1 MMSNMLFRR
10 ARPSSWSNNS
20 SNNAAATTAV
30 TNFFVGTPARRAVG
44 ATAASVVAACVCME
58 TYAEYQESNAFEKH
72 LANATTTEQG
82 YSLPRSYERQA
93 VRDYWL
99 KRPVSVVCR
108 VGTIAYE
115 LTPLIS
121 SYTFD
126 KYIRP
131 TIDILLLKDTTDSSN
146 GNDSFGGDT
155 TISSSLR
162 PSSSSSSETS
172 VREKVQAME
181 LREALT
187 NLGPAFVK
195 AGQQLAIRPDLCP
208 PVVLKELQKL
218 CDSVRPIPDDVAL
231 QVIREELFTE
241 NTATTTATAAFDRG
255 DDRNVNIKEQDPLD
269 AIFEDLQLVASASLG
284 QVYKGRLRDTGLE
297 VAVKVQ
303 RPGMRKAFSLDL
315 FLLQLWGDFMDTFTS
330 IFTKQLPFHAALF
343 DTFSQGSYSELDYEN
358 EAKNQLHFKKQ
369 LALRNCHVKVPDV
382 VLQYSTER
390 ILTTEWIDGEKLADA
405 PKETIRKL
413 IPVGVE
419 LFLTQLL
426 DIG

>member
-1 MMSNMLFRR
+1 MTNVLFRR
-10 ARPSSWSNNS
+10 ARPSSWSNNAS
-20 SNNAAATTAV
+20 ATTAV

-58 TYAEYQESNAFEKH
+58 TYAEYQESNADEKH
-72 LANATTTEQG
+72 LATATTEEG
-82 YSLPRSYERQA
+82 YSLPRSYERNA

-126 KYIRP
+126 KYIYP
-131 TIDILLLKDTTDSSN
+131 TIDILLLKDTTDGSN
-146 GNDSFGGDT
+146 GRDSFGGDT
-155 TISSSLR
+155 TSSSLR
-162 PSSSSSSETS
+162 LSSSSSSETT
-172 VREKVQAME
+172 VREKVQAMK

-231 QVIREELFTE
+231 QVIREELFTK
-241 NTATTTATAAFDRG
+241 TTDTTTVAAVDQ
-255 DDRNVNIKEQDPLD
+255 DDDQNVKIHEEDPLD
-269 AIFEDLQLVASASLG
+269 AVFEDLRLVASASLG
-284 QVYKGRLRDTGLE
+284 QVYRGRLRDTGLE

-358 EAKNQLHFKKQ
+358 EAKNQLHFKEQ
-369 LALRNCHVKVPDV
+369 LAARNCRVKVPDV

-405 PKETIRKL
+405 PKETIRRL